1 MIMRGNL
8 KPIELLDEDEVNVVT
23 LERLERRLTEETSA
37 VRFDIQ
43 DIRAEMID
51 RNGSLLRWLLGVF
64 LAQTTAIAALMA
76 VFR

>member
-1 MIMRGNL
+1 MRSNL
-8 KPIELLDEDEVNVVT
+8 KPIELLDDEEVNVVT

-37 VRFDIQ
+37 VRFDIK
-43 DIRAEMID
+43 DLRAEMID
-51 RNGSLLRWLLGVF
+51 RHASLLRWLLGVF